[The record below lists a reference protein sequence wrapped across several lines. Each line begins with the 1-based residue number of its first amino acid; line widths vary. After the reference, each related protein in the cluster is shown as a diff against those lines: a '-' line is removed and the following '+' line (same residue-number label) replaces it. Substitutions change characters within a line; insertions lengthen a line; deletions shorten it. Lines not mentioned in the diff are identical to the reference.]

1 MLSELRTSSLL
12 PKYYYELYMALF
24 DELRYL
30 TNYLYEVHTNGTHHV
45 SNLYELVQYAS
56 HIVPRL
62 YLMVTVGSVYM
73 RISNESFEKDLKDP
87 IKIKIAPVKEI
98 MNDMLEMSRGV
109 QHATRGLFLRYYLS
123 GMTRD
128 YLPDAVEGNGG
139 GIIDD
144 SINFILQNFIEM
156 NKLWVRLQYQ
166 GHSKDRDRREQ
177 ERRELRLLVGSNL
190 VRLSQLEE
198 TSLGMFQT
206 MILPILLEEIVGCRD
221 VIAQE
226 YLFDVIIQVNFKLT
240 QGISRRI
247 SFGLLRHVSV
257 GSC

>member
-30 TNYLYEVHTNGTHHV
+30 TNYLYEVHASGTHHL

-62 YLMVTVGSVYM
+62 YLMITVGSVFM
-73 RISNESFEKDLKDP
+73 RISNETADNCTPRSENATKV
-87 IKIKIAPVKEI
+87 APVREI
-98 MNDMLEMSRGV
+98 MTDMLEMSRGV
-109 QHATRGLFLRYYLS
+109 QHPTRGLFLRYYLS
-123 GMTRD
+123 GVTRD
-128 YLPDAVEGNGG
+128 HLPDSVEGVNGS
-139 GIIDD
+139 IND
-144 SINFILQNFIEM
+144 SIDFILQNFIEM

-166 GHSKDRDRREQ
+166 GHSKDKDRREQ
-177 ERRELRLLVGSNL
+177 ERKELRLLVGSNL

-198 TSLGMFQT
+198 ISLETFQCI
-206 MILPILLEEIVGCRD
+206 ILPSLLEEIVGCRD

-226 YLFDVIIQVNFKLT
+226 YLFDVIIQVKFVFNL
-240 QGISRRI
+240 GVSRRI
-247 SFGLLRHVSV
+247 SFTLFGYVSF
-257 GSC
+257 SSF